1 MHRRTLVA
9 HILIVDDDADL
20 ALTLGEVLELHG
32 HKATAAFNGE
42 EGLQAMAREL
52 PDVILLDVEMPVMD
66 GPSMAYRLLV
76 LDAGCERIPIVL
88 SSGYADIDL
97 VADRIGTPYR
107 IRKPCTVEE
116 LLGVVER
123 ALVEG
128 RAPRRPST
136 TQESHP

>member
-1 MHRRTLVA
+1 MA

-32 HKATAAFNGE
+32 HRATAAFNGE

-76 LDAGCERIPIVL
+76 LDAGGERIPIVL

-97 VADRIGTPYR
+97 IADRIGTPYR
-107 IRKPCTVEE
+107 IQKPCTVDE
-116 LLGVVER
+116 LLRVVER
-123 ALVEG
+123 ALVER
-128 RAPRRPST
+128 RAPRQPPT
-136 TQESHP
+136 TQENHP